1 MAYLFVYFT
10 MNDTGDEE
18 TVWYSLS
25 EDGLHWKDLGNGPVL
40 RSHVG
45 TKGIRD
51 PFLVYDE
58 NQKKYFMIA
67 TDLNTADGHSWYDAA
82 HRGSRCL
89 LTWESEDLIHW
100 SDARLIE
107 VGVEGAGCVWAPEA
121 VYSTG
126 DNAWFVFWA
135 SMVREPGDPE
145 PKQRIYGAFTKDFLH
160 FSPAFKY
167 IEAESHIIDTDIVY
181 DGGWYYRFSKDETG
195 KSILLERCR
204 RLIPQPGQRYRR
216 IPCPLLDG
224 WEGLEGPTAYYLEKE
239 RKWCLLVDQYRI
251 RGGYL
256 PLLTGDLSSGIFE
269 RLPESAFDL
278 GRRPKR
284 HGGVL
289 PIPEALAARL
299 TAHYGIA
306 ECFTGTHH

>member
-10 MNDTGDEE
+10 MNGAEDEE
-18 TVWYSLS
+18 TVWFSIS
-25 EDGLHWKDLGNGPVL
+25 RDGLHWKDLGNGPVL

-51 PFLVYDE
+51 PFVVFDE
-58 NQKKYFMIA
+58 RQKKYFMVA
-67 TDLNTADGHSWYDAA
+67 TDLNTGGGYRWEDAA

-121 VYSTG
+121 VYSAEQH
-126 DNAWFVFWA
+126 AWFVFWA
-135 SMVREPGDPE
+135 SMVQEPGDPE
-145 PKQRIYGAFTKDFLH
+145 PKHRIYGAFTKDFLY

-181 DGGWYYRFSKDETG
+181 DGGWYYRFSKDETT
-195 KSILLERCR
+195 KSILLERCPR
-204 RLIPQPGQRYRR
+204 PIPHAGECFRR

-224 WEGLEGPTAYYLEKE
+224 WEGLEGPAAYYLERE

-256 PLLTGDLSSGIFE
+256 PLVSDDLASGNWE
-269 RLPESAFDL
+269 VLPEDAYDL
-278 GRRPKR
+278 GRRVKR
-284 HGGVL
+284 HGGIL

-299 TAHYGIA
+299 SVHYGIA
-306 ECFTGTHH
+306 E